1 MPVLQ
6 WGGSRTPAVT
16 MTVAPTVHATEIPL
30 DSYVILGLATC
41 YLRQEGETEAVYV
54 LEPIPSAYLNSL
66 LQGVATSYR
75 RIWATTLGEALAAD
89 PASFALADH
98 SPVQRCTDFEERL
111 QATARTYQ
119 SRPEATAT
127 IPLGTSRDIPN
138 YSTEK
143 KRILNAKNKVS
154 RTDNVK
160 QHKYTHEVL

>member
-1 MPVLQ
+1 
-6 WGGSRTPAVT
+6 
-16 MTVAPTVHATEIPL
+16 MTVATVHTTEVSL
-30 DSYVILGLATC
+30 DSYVMLGLATC
-41 YLRQEGETEAVYV
+41 YLRQEGETHALYV

-89 PASFALADH
+89 PASFVVADH
-98 SPVQRCTDFEERL
+98 SPVQRCADFEERL
-111 QATARTYQ
+111 KATARTYQ
-119 SRPEATAT
+119 SRPEATAA
-127 IPLGTSRDIPN
+127 IPLGTSADTLN